1 MRRLLDR
8 AGASLRRLLA
18 RAVVW
23 LGRRSLRLRLTL
35 AFAGAAAVLL
45 GGLALALYVSFES
58 GLDGGID
65 RSLHASV
72 AALSSFA
79 REAGPGLA
87 RLPLAR
93 AGESGSAAQILDSH
107 GRVVDSAP
115 GLDHVLLTARQI
127 TAALRAPVH
136 AGGRALLA
144 SRLKGANGD
153 VLVVGVLLA
162 QRNHALTVLGDL
174 LFIGGPLM
182 LLLACAAAYWLAA
195 RALAP
200 VERMRRRAAE
210 ISGGERDVR
219 LPVPDSSDVLSRLG
233 ETLNE
238 MLGRIA
244 DAVARERALVS
255 HASHELRTPLAVLKL
270 ELELARGPDR
280 TREEMAAAL
289 ASAIEEVDRLTRLAS
304 DLLVIASAEQGQ
316 LPVRRVELDV
326 AASVRT
332 IAERFDRIAQTQ
344 GRSVSAGRDE
354 ALIAQVDPDRLEQAV
369 DNLVANALRH
379 GAGAVELETR
389 EHAGQIEIHVFDDGA
404 GFPADFLPHAFE
416 PFTRADPARS
426 SGEASGLGLS
436 IVLAIAEAHGGSAGA
451 ENRPSG
457 GAHVWVTLPQ
467 LPADGAEL
475 AVAKY
480 ATA

>member
-1 MRRLLDR
+1 MADR
-8 AGASLRRLLA
+8 AA
-18 RAVVW
+18 VW

-45 GGLALALYVSFES
+45 GSLALALYVSFES

-72 AALSSFA
+72 AALTSFA
-79 REAGPGLA
+79 RQAEPDLAHLRLAG
-87 RLPLAR
+87 
-93 AGESGSAAQILDSH
+93 AGGSGSAAQILDSR
-107 GRVVDSAP
+107 GGVLDSAP
-115 GLDHVLLTARQI
+115 GLGHAALLTQSQLS
-127 TAALRAPVH
+127 AALHAPVH

-144 SRLKGANGD
+144 SRLKGSDGD
-153 VLVVGVLLA
+153 VLVVGVLLG

-174 LFIGGPLM
+174 LFIGGPIM

-210 ISGGERDVR
+210 ISGGERDAR

-244 DAVARERALVS
+244 EAVARERALVS

-270 ELELARGPDR
+270 ELELALGPER
-280 TREEMAAAL
+280 SREEMASAL
-289 ASAIEEVDRLTRLAS
+289 ASAVEEVDRLTRLAS

-316 LPVRRVELDV
+316 LPVRLRELDV
-326 AASVRT
+326 AQAVRT

-344 GRSVSAGRDE
+344 GRSVSAGCGE
-354 ALIAQVDPDRLEQAV
+354 ALIARVDPDRLGQAV

-379 GAGAVELETR
+379 GAGAVEIETR
-389 EHAGQIEIHVFDDGA
+389 ASSAQVEIHVFDDGG
-404 GFPADFLPHAFE
+404 GFPEDFLPHAFE

-426 SGEASGLGLS
+426 GEATGLGLS
-436 IVLAIAEAHGGSAGA
+436 IVLAIAAAHGGSAGA

-457 GAHVWVTLPQ
+457 GAHVWVALPREA
-467 LPADGAEL
+467 LDVAGSL
-475 AVAKY
+475 AVKY
-480 ATA
+480 TAARS

>member
-1 MRRLLDR
+1 MRH
-8 AGASLRRLLA
+8 LLA
-18 RAVVW
+18 RAGVW

-79 REAGPGLA
+79 HEAGPDLA

-107 GRVVDSAP
+107 GRVLDSAP
-115 GLDHVLLTARQI
+115 GLGHGALLTGRQI

-136 AGGRALLA
+136 SGGRALLA
-144 SRLKGANGD
+144 SRLKGENDD
-153 VLVVGVLLA
+153 VLVVGVLLG

-182 LLLACAAAYWLAA
+182 LLLACAAAYWLSA

-219 LPVPDSSDVLSRLG
+219 LPVPDSNDVLSRLG

-270 ELELARGPDR
+270 ELELALGAERS
-280 TREEMAAAL
+280 REEMAAAL
-289 ASAIEEVDRLTRLAS
+289 GSAIEEVDRLTRLAS

-326 AASVRT
+326 AGRVRT

-344 GRSVSAGRDE
+344 GRSVNAGRDE
-354 ALIAQVDPDRLEQAV
+354 ALIARVDPDRLEQAV

-379 GAGAVELETR
+379 GAGAVELDTR
-389 EHAGQIEIHVFDDGA
+389 ERAGQIEIHVFDDGS
-404 GFPADFLPHAFE
+404 GFPLDFLPHAFE

-451 ENRPSG
+451 ENRQSG

-467 LPADGAEL
+467 LPADGADVG
-475 AVAKY
+475 VAKY

>member
-1 MRRLLDR
+1 MRRLAER
-8 AGASLRRLLA
+8 AA
-18 RAVVW
+18 VW

-45 GGLALALYVSFES
+45 GSLALALYVSFES

-72 AALSSFA
+72 AALTSFA
-79 REAGPGLA
+79 HEAGPDLA

-93 AGESGSAAQILDSH
+93 AGGSGSAAQILDS
-107 GRVVDSAP
+107 GRVLDSAP
-115 GLDHVLLTARQI
+115 GLGHAALLTQSQI
-127 TAALRAPVH
+127 KAALRAPVH

-144 SRLKGANGD
+144 SRLKDANGD
-153 VLVVGVLLA
+153 VLVVGVLLG

-174 LFIGGPLM
+174 LFIGGPIM

-270 ELELARGPDR
+270 ELELALGADR
-280 TREEMAAAL
+280 SREEMAAAL
-289 ASAIEEVDRLTRLAS
+289 SSAIEEVDRLTRLAS

-326 AASVRT
+326 ARSVRT
-332 IAERFDRIAQTQ
+332 IAERFDRIARTQ
-344 GRSVSAGRDE
+344 GRSVTAGAGE
-354 ALIAQVDPDRLEQAV
+354 ELIAALDPDRLEQAV
-369 DNLVANALRH
+369 DNMVANALRH
-379 GAGAVELETR
+379 GAGAVELESCER
-389 EHAGQIEIHVFDDGA
+389 AGQIEIHVFDDGG
-404 GFPADFLPHAFE
+404 GFPEDFLPHAFE
-416 PFTRADPARS
+416 PFTRAEPARS
-426 SGEASGLGLS
+426 GEATGLGLS

-457 GAHVWVTLPQ
+457 GAHVWVTLPRA
-467 LPADGAEL
+467 PAEGADL
-475 AVAKY
+475 GVSKY